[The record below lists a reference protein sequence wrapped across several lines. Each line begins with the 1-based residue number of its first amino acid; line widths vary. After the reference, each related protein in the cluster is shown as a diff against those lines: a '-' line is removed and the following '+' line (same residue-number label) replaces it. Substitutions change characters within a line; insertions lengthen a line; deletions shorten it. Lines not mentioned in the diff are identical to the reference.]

1 MAPLWTRTITA
12 SRVKCWPCIQVKRAV
27 ARFLPSLVGTPG
39 IVEVWRILWGYAWG
53 PPEIDPFGPLHHV
66 QPVARLGGHSLVFQG
81 HFDLPVVSA
90 ESHSAMAQLLAG
102 EGRMEEALTEARTGV
117 ALAPQ
122 AMDTHLSLAQVLVQA
137 KQLPAARVEYL
148 ESIRLAE
155 AQGEGYWWG
164 SIGPARQGLAQV
176 DATH

>member
-1 MAPLWTRTITA
+1 
-12 SRVKCWPCIQVKRAV
+12 
-27 ARFLPSLVGTPG
+27 
-39 IVEVWRILWGYAWG
+39 
-53 PPEIDPFGPLHHV
+53 
-66 QPVARLGGHSLVFQG
+66 
-81 HFDLPVVSA
+81 
-90 ESHSAMAQLLAG
+90 MAQLLAG
-102 EGRMEEALTEARTGV
+102 EGRMEEALTEARMGV

-122 AMDTHLSLAQVLVQA
+122 AMDTHLSLAQVLVLT

-155 AQGEGYWWG
+155 AQGEGYWWA